1 MGKPD
6 AIWLPYYAN
15 FYSIMVEIIIVMLV
29 MIIFNF
35 MFYFTMK
42 QLYYLSSIDSIIS
55 VNFQI
60 WNMEVLNS
68 NFVRPLKYTKFY
80 VQEDTSQQ
88 ADSRIK
94 TSFEWLFVF
103 QRWILTKE
111 SLKNIFI
118 NISFTVFDIN
128 IICKWIK

>member
-6 AIWLPYYAN
+6 TIWLPYYAN
-15 FYSIMVEIIIVMLV
+15 FYSIMFEIIVMLV

-35 MFYFTMK
+35 MFYFTIK
-42 QLYYLSSIDSIIS
+42 QLYYLSSIYSIIS
-55 VNFQI
+55 VKFQI

>member
-6 AIWLPYYAN
+6 TIWLPYYAN
-15 FYSIMVEIIIVMLV
+15 FYSIMFEIIVMLV

-42 QLYYLSSIDSIIS
+42 QLYYLSSIYSIIS
-55 VNFQI
+55 VKFQI

-103 QRWILTKE
+103 QRWILTKK